1 MKIFSGKGMKN
12 KDMKNKFSYFC
23 QLHSLELWNALYSC
37 SEHFILWCCTLE
49 GWLVLHS
56 CNTAV
61 NNFLQHVWKLPHSS
75 HTAQLKGLHLWTI
88 CIWYITDV
96 GIF

>member
-37 SEHFILWCCTLE
+37 SEHFILWCCTL
-49 GWLVLHS
+49 
-56 CNTAV
+56 
-61 NNFLQHVWKLPHSS
+61 
-75 HTAQLKGLHLWTI
+75 
-88 CIWYITDV
+88 
-96 GIF
+96 